1 MSQYSQMQILKSDL
15 SFHIFNHGNG
25 FENLFLHEANYHYFL
40 EKYALYGSPLA
51 ETFAYCLMPN
61 HFHFVLRI
69 RERELIESLMAGVAV
84 VENFS
89 KVRNFGKVLT
99 NDDTAINRYISKQF
113 SNLFS
118 CYTQSF
124 NKVYHRRGS
133 LFIKNFKRELIADD
147 AYLRNAIVYVH
158 RNPVHHGFC
167 ADYLQWEHSS
177 YGDVLNERKGL
188 VDSSVVFDLF
198 GGKESWINHHEKAL
212 VQFES
217 YKLSKEMEL

>member
-1 MSQYSQMQILKSDL
+1 MQFLRLDE

-40 EKYALYGSPLA
+40 EKYALYVSPVA

-69 RERELIESLMAGVAV
+69 RERELIERLMAGVV
-84 VENFS
+84 VNENFS
-89 KVRNFGKVLT
+89 KVSNFGKVFT
-99 NDDTAINRYISKQF
+99 NDDSAINRYISKQF

-167 ADYLQWEHSS
+167 ADYLEWEHSS
-177 YGDVLNERKGL
+177 YGDILNERNGL
-188 VDSSVVFDLF
+188 VDAQAVFSLF
-198 GGKESWINHHEKAL
+198 GGKDAWLQQHQQAL
-212 VQFES
+212 VQIEN
-217 YKLSKEMEL
+217 YKMAKGMEL